1 MGSALK
7 NADWLIAKGSL
18 ASACRMVVLVCFIL
32 TIGSGHLHSQCPDN
46 GQTKIIK
53 PKEGT
58 GFYFYRFL
66 GDSSFRYFLDGKTFS
81 FNDQDDPGRTI
92 IFIDDI
98 AYESIV
104 KNRDTFKN
112 YIKGSKA
119 EDILRAEA
127 KQHQEFFQSAAP
139 SIVITDFG
147 IAPGEKNPDGT
158 EGRAF
163 YLWKKES
170 AHGKEPATQYLC
182 STVVKDGVVVLSI
195 MLVKALV
202 PEDEVFRQ
210 LREYTSHFDMLS
222 GAKCAQVLAMP
233 NAP

>member
-1 MGSALK
+1 MLFPPTSGNIRAQGRRHQMGSALK

-127 KQHQEFFQSAAP
+127 KQHQEFFQSAALDRDHGFWNR
-139 SIVITDFG
+139 SRR
-147 IAPGEKNPDGT
+147 E
-158 EGRAF
+158 
-163 YLWKKES
+163 ES
-170 AHGKEPATQYLC
+170 RW
-182 STVVKDGVVVLSI
+182 D
-195 MLVKALV
+195 
-202 PEDEVFRQ
+202 
-210 LREYTSHFDMLS
+210 
-222 GAKCAQVLAMP
+222 
-233 NAP
+233 